1 MYRFATDLDL
11 SKLIGRDLNQIC
23 VGRHDVQFQFSPDV
37 SISLQ
42 SRATVLHDGK
52 AVATWDEDD
61 GWSSTDYQKLLNQTV
76 NSAVVASESM
86 LEIVLSDHWRL
97 QLFDESDQ
105 YESMTLCGLYDDDRI
120 VVV

>member
-1 MYRFATDLDL
+1 MYRFAKDLDL
-11 SKLIGRDLNQIC
+11 SILIGRDLNQIC
-23 VGRHDVQFQFSPDV
+23 VGRHDIQFRFSPDV

-52 AVATWDEDD
+52 IAATWVEDK
-61 GWSSTDYQKLLNQTV
+61 GWSSTGYHKLLNQTV
-76 NSAVVASESM
+76 ISARVESESM
-86 LEIVLSDHWRL
+86 LEIVLSDHWQL

-105 YESMTLCGLYDDDRI
+105 YESMTLCGLYEDDRI